1 MLRCLLW
8 AIAAAVRPKI
18 LLIADNLCLR
28 QQLLVLKRQKP
39 RPRLKDADRRFWVL
53 ACRWFLGWQSS
64 VLIVKP
70 ETVLRWH
77 RHGWRTY
84 WRRRSSCRAKTGRCP
99 IAPELRTLIR
109 RMASEN
115 RLWGQRRIQGELS
128 RLGFKVSARTVAK
141 YMRRAHRRGPSSRWR
156 SFLSQH
162 ASTVWA
168 CDFFCVQTITFRT
181 LYVFFVIHHASRQVL
196 HVQVTPY
203 PTARWTAQQIVECC
217 NWDCHPPRFLVHDRD
232 NCYAASF
239 NRRVRNLG
247 IMQARTPFRS
257 PRANATAERWVR
269 SVRTECLD
277 HVFIFNEH
285 HLQKV
290 LAEYVGY
297 FNHWRPHRSIGQR
310 APCAPATE
318 DASHQSDQAAKF
330 IGVPVLG
337 GLHHVYQQAA

>member
-1 MLRCLLW
+1 MLRYLLW

-84 WRRRSSCRAKTGRCP
+84 WRRRSSCRAKTGRRP
-99 IAPELRTLIR
+99 IAPGLRTLIR

-115 RLWGQRRIQGELS
+115 RLWGQRRIQGELA

-141 YMRRAHRRGPSSRWR
+141 YICRAHRRGPSSRWR

-168 CDFFCVQTITFRT
+168 CDFFCVQTIESTFT
-181 LYVFFVIHHASRQVL
+181 
-196 HVQVTPY
+196 
-203 PTARWTAQQIVECC
+203 
-217 NWDCHPPRFLVHDRD
+217 
-232 NCYAASF
+232 
-239 NRRVRNLG
+239 
-247 IMQARTPFRS
+247 
-257 PRANATAERWVR
+257 
-269 SVRTECLD
+269 
-277 HVFIFNEH
+277 
-285 HLQKV
+285 
-290 LAEYVGY
+290 
-297 FNHWRPHRSIGQR
+297 
-310 APCAPATE
+310 
-318 DASHQSDQAAKF
+318 DA
-330 IGVPVLG
+330 I
-337 GLHHVYQQAA
+337 